1 MQLVRFVVA
10 QGDRYVSRNGTP
22 TEAAQTAHEMDV
34 AVACRLIRDL
44 ERLNPGR
51 AFDLVERT
59 HSFKLTPAGYTEH
72 AGFRDTRVEPHR
84 FH

>member
-1 MQLVRFVVA
+1 VQLVRFVVA

-34 AVACRLIRDL
+34 GVACRLIRDL

-51 AFDLVERT
+51 SFDLVERT
-59 HSFKLTPAGYTEH
+59 HRFKLTPAGYTEH
-72 AGFRDTRVEPHR
+72 AGFQETRVEPQRSH
-84 FH
+84 